1 METQTLLIGTY
12 DFHLVALSIVIAI
25 FASYT
30 SLDLASRV
38 TASHGASRTWWLVGG
53 AIAMGT
59 GIWSMHFVGMQAF
72 QLPIKVSY
80 HLPTVVFSHIAPIA
94 ASGIALFIVGRTIM
108 STRDWL
114 IGSLFLG
121 GGIGVMHYSGMFAM
135 RQKALLDHD
144 LIYVVISVIIAISV
158 ALAALKLAFQFR
170 EHSPGI
176 WNWRKMGSAILMG
189 FAITGLHY
197 TAMAGARFSPTPDV
211 VANWHNT
218 IDISTVG
225 SAAVVIGTFMI
236 LGLTL
241 LTSIIDRRFAI
252 QASEL
257 ELKNRDLAHA
267 RDQALEAARLK
278 SEFLATMSHEIRT
291 PMNGVIGMTGL
302 LLETELNQEQRQ
314 YAETVRSS
322 GETLLTIINDILDFS
337 KIEAGKLEFEI
348 IDFDLRMAVEET
360 LELLS
365 EKAASKHLELV
376 GLVCADVPTPLR
388 GDPGRLRQ
396 VLLNLLANAIKFT
409 EAGEVTVHVSRVDE
423 TDHDVVIRFQVVDTG
438 IGIAEETKPFLFKP
452 FSQAD
457 SSTTRKF
464 GGTGLGLAICHKLVG
479 HMGGEVGVTSTLGQG
494 STFWFTI
501 RMEKQP
507 KTGPISQSLP
517 RELHGIRI
525 CCIDDHATNRQLL
538 AQYVHAWG
546 MEGETASTPTE
557 ALGILKEAAEKEKP
571 FELAIL
577 DMAMPEMNGLALAR
591 VIKADPELASIR
603 LVLLT
608 SLGKRGDANA
618 ALEAG
623 FAAYLTKPIR
633 KSQLEECL
641 KSVMGQRG
649 LEEPQAIYSPTL
661 ITQHSLKDAKERSS
675 PRILV
680 ADDHTVNQQI
690 AVLMLERLGF
700 RADVVGNG
708 KEAID
713 AVMQLPYALVLM
725 DCQMPEMDGY
735 DATRK
740 IRELEVRRIPIIAMT
755 ANAMAGDEKKCLEA
769 GMDDYL
775 AKPVKQEQMAHM
787 LEKWLLTKAKA
798 EEPKLSQRKM
808 EENPS
813 EPIQASPIDLRVLR
827 EWQMLGGQ
835 DFVARMVHQFVK
847 DATACITKVEQAVE
861 TGDHVRLSETA
872 HGLKG
877 ICRNIGANRLADL
890 CYELE
895 EKGKSAV
902 NQEVRTNLHS
912 FTAEWQQTCEML
924 EVMIAGNVEKSHDQG
939 SP

>member
-1 METQTLLIGTY
+1 METQTLLTGTY

-38 TASHGASRTWWLVGG
+38 TASNGASRTWWLIGG

-59 GIWSMHFVGMQAF
+59 GIWSMHFVGMLAF
-72 QLPIKVSY
+72 KLPIKVSY
-80 HLPTVVFSHIAPIA
+80 HLLTVVFSHIAPIA

-108 STRDWL
+108 SIRDWL

-121 GGIGVMHYSGMFAM
+121 GGIGVMHYAGMFAM

-144 LIYVVISVIIAISV
+144 PIYVVLSVIIAISV

-170 EHSPGI
+170 DQSPGI
-176 WNWRKMGSAILMG
+176 WNWRKMGGAILMG
-189 FAITGLHY
+189 LAITGLHY
-197 TAMAGARFSPTPDV
+197 TAMAGARFVPTPDV
-211 VANWHNT
+211 IGNWQNT

-252 QASEL
+252 QAAEL
-257 ELKNRDLAHA
+257 ELKNQDLAHA

-302 LLETELNQEQRQ
+302 LLETELTPEQRQ

-348 IDFDLRMAVEET
+348 IDFDLRLAVEET

-365 EKAASKHLELV
+365 EKAASKHIELV
-376 GLVCADVPTPLR
+376 GLIFADVPTALR

-396 VLLNLLANAIKFT
+396 VLLNLLGNAIKFT
-409 EAGEVTVHVSRVDE
+409 EAGEVTVHAERVDE
-423 TDHDVVIRFQVVDTG
+423 TNHDVVIQFQVIDTG
-438 IGIAEETKPFLFKP
+438 IGIAEETKPSLFRP

-464 GGTGLGLAICHKLVG
+464 GGTGLGLAICKKLVE
-479 HMGGEVGVTSTLGQG
+479 HMGGEIRITSTLGQG

-507 KTGPISQSLP
+507 RAVQISQSVP
-517 RELHGIRI
+517 RELRGIRI
-525 CCIDDHATNRQLL
+525 CCVDDHATNRQLL
-538 AQYVHAWG
+538 AQYLTTWG
-546 MEGETASTPTE
+546 MQGETASTPTE
-557 ALGILKEAAEKEKP
+557 ALVMLKEAAKKGKP
-571 FELAIL
+571 FDLAIL
-577 DMAMPEMNGLALAR
+577 DMAMPEMDGLALAR
-591 VIKADPELASIR
+591 VIKADPELASLR

-608 SLGKRGDANA
+608 SLGQRGDANA

-623 FAAYLTKPIR
+623 FAAYLTKPVR
-633 KSQLEECL
+633 KTQLEECL
-641 KSVMGQRG
+641 SSVVRQRG
-649 LEEPQAIYSPTL
+649 LEGPKVLCPPPFMTR
-661 ITQHSLKDAKERSS
+661 HSLKDAKERNSL
-675 PRILV
+675 RILV
-680 ADDHTVNQQI
+680 ADDHTVNQQL

-708 KEAID
+708 KEAVD
-713 AVMQLPYALVLM
+713 AVMRLPYALVLM

-735 DATRK
+735 AATRK
-740 IRELEVRRIPIIAMT
+740 IRELDVRRIPIIAMT
-755 ANAMAGDEKKCLEA
+755 ANAMQGDEQMCLEA

-775 AKPVKQEQMAHM
+775 AKPVKQEHMARI
-787 LEKWLLTKAKA
+787 LEKWLHTKANDEKPEISKA
-798 EEPKLSQRKM
+798 EC
-808 EENPS
+808 EEDPS
-813 EPIQASPIDLRVLR
+813 GSIQTSLIDFRVLR

-835 DFVARMVHQFVK
+835 DFVGRMVNQFIQ
-847 DATACITKVEQAVE
+847 DATACITQVEQAVAS
-861 TGDHVRLSETA
+861 GDPAQLSEAA

-877 ICRNIGANRLADL
+877 ICRNIGANRLGDRCAQLEQQGRDGVSDGAEDL
-890 CYELE
+890 LTRLM
-895 EKGKSAV
+895 S
-902 NQEVRTNLHS
+902 
-912 FTAEWQQTCEML
+912 EWQETRERL
-924 EVMIAGNVEKSHDQG
+924 DVIIAEHVHKV
-939 SP
+939 P